1 MFFVKH
7 VNFNLAKFAR
17 KGEQCFKHTN
27 FEFLILHEKWKQI
40 FNFAKFARKGEQCF
54 KHTNF

>member
-7 VNFNLAKFAR
+7 VNFNLAKFMR

-27 FEFLILHEKWKQI
+27 FEF
-40 FNFAKFARKGEQCF
+40 FNFARKMEAMYFIQANFA
-54 KHTNF
+54 HMNFEFC